1 MQAVSL
7 GSEKHELKLN
17 LCLHNT
23 DSFVVQT
30 PISTSFIS
38 IFNSFIVY
46 ERLKAIILLFKK
58 HSVHVDV
65 IEISDI
71 RNKIITVSNVVM
83 R

>member
-58 HSVHVDV
+58 HSVHVDD
-65 IEISDI
+65 DI